1 MQSIEAHARRRVLV
15 QSVAPT
21 VDGGRYDA
29 KRCLGD
35 RVTVG
40 VDLVSDGHDIVAG
53 VLHVRAPGASANE
66 VQTLPLV
73 AKGNDR
79 FEGTFLASELGRW
92 QFSVTGFIDRF
103 ATWHHGLVKKAQVG
117 QATEL
122 DLASGAELLA
132 AAAKRAATPGAD
144 PVLRA
149 DLEQQAKLLSD
160 KTIPLATRITQA
172 ADTELAFRVA
182 RVPDLSH
189 ASPSETFGVQVEP
202 LRARFGAWYELF
214 PRSTDPSG
222 KHGTF
227 KTTEARLP
235 YVAGLGFDVLYL
247 PPIHP
252 IGLAFRKGPN
262 NSLEARP
269 EDPGSPWAIGA
280 KEGGHKAVHPQL
292 GTLDDFRHLVE
303 AARALH
309 LQIALDI
316 AFQVSPDHPY
326 VKEHPEWFIH
336 RPDGSIQYAENP
348 PKKYQDVYPFDFE
361 CAGWEALWN
370 ELLSVFLFWVEQ
382 GVTIFRVDNP
392 HTKSLNFW
400 EWCLGAIKKAHPE
413 VIFLAEAF
421 TRPKVM
427 YTLAK
432 AGFSQSY
439 TYFTWRTTKRELE
452 EFITEC
458 NREPVRDFYRP
469 NLWPNTP
476 DILPEHL
483 QFGGRPVVLQ
493 RLILAAT
500 LAGSYGMYGPAFELG
515 EHVARAG
522 TEEYVDN
529 EKYQLR
535 QWNLDD
541 PESVAPVIRRINR
554 IRRENPAFA
563 SDQPVVFHP
572 TDHEHLICYSRRMP
586 REALAEA
593 VLDHASPNRV
603 ANGDPIVVVMNLDP
617 HYRHG
622 GWVNLDLAA
631 LGIEPGER
639 YQVHDLLSDA
649 RYSWEGS
656 RNYVELDPALMPAH
670 VFRIRRRVRS
680 ENDFEYFL

>member
-1 MQSIEAHARRRVLV
+1 MHSIDARARRRVLV
-15 QSVAPT
+15 QSVAPA

-29 KRCLGD
+29 KRCIGD

-53 VLHVRAPGASANE
+53 LLHLRAPGAQEDE

-79 FEGTFLASELGRW
+79 FEAVFLAAELGRW

-122 DLASGAELLA
+122 DLRSGAELLA
-132 AAAKRAATPGAD
+132 AAAKRADKDA
-144 PVLRA
+144 VLRA
-149 DLEQQAKLLSD
+149 DLEQTAKRIANP
-160 KTIPLATRITQA
+160 TVALATRIAQA
-172 ADTELAFRVA
+172 ADRELSFRVA

-189 ASPSETFGVQVEP
+189 ASSSETFGLQVEP

-214 PRSTDPSG
+214 PRSTDPTG

-227 KTTEARLP
+227 KTVEARLP

-262 NSLEARP
+262 NSLEAGP
-269 EDPGSPWAIGA
+269 DDVGSPWAIGA
-280 KEGGHKAVHPQL
+280 KEGGHKAVHPAL
-292 GTLDDFRHLVE
+292 GTLGDFRHLVE
-303 AARALH
+303 AARGH
-309 LQIALDI
+309 KLQIALDI

-361 CAGWEALWN
+361 CDGWEALWN

-400 EWCLGAIKKAHPE
+400 EWCLGAIKKRAPE

-452 EFITEC
+452 ELMTEMMLP
-458 NREPVRDFYRP
+458 PVRDFYRP

-483 QFGGRPVVLQ
+483 QFGGRPVILQ
-493 RLILAAT
+493 RLVLAAT
-500 LAGSYGMYGPAFELG
+500 LSGSYGVYGPAFELG
-515 EHVARAG
+515 EHVAREG

-541 PESVAPVIRRINR
+541 PDSVAPVIQRLNR

-572 TDHEHLICYSRRMP
+572 TDHEHLLCYSRRMP
-586 REALAEA
+586 RETVGEA
-593 VLDHASPNRV
+593 VLDHASPLRV
-603 ANGDPIVVVMNLDP
+603 ANGDPIVVVVNLDP
-617 HYRHG
+617 HFEHG
-622 GWVNLDLAA
+622 GWVTLDLLA

-649 RYSWEGS
+649 RYSWEGA
-656 RNYVELDPALMPAH
+656 RNYVELDPAIMPAH
-670 VFRIRRRVRS
+670 VFRIRRKVRT